1 MDTLPLVGY
10 LFFLHIL
17 AVKFE
22 REVSSVLII
31 TRKIGESFRIRDD
44 VEILVADVNG
54 VSVKLGVEAPRHIQV
69 HRKEI
74 HERITATSASI
85 AKETCLSKLMSN

>member
-1 MDTLPLVGY
+1 MDTLPLGGY

-17 AVKFE
+17 SDKSE

-31 TRKIGESFRIRDD
+31 TRKIGESFRIGDD
-44 VEILVADVNG
+44 VEVLVANVAG

-69 HRKEI
+69 HREEV
-74 HERITATSASI
+74 HERIVTTSASMN
-85 AKETCLSKLMSN
+85 EF